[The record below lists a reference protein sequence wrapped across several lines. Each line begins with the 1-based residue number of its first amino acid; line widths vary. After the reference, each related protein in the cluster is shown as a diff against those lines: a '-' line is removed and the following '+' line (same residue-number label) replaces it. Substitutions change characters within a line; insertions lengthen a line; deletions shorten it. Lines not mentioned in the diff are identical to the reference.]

1 MDERS
6 INVVEQAMEFI
17 ADSASNLYKSLISRG
32 VPEGSATMLVGVYL
46 QETIRHMYERDEDG
60 GGK

>member
-1 MDERS
+1 MD
-6 INVVEQAMEFI
+6 
-17 ADSASNLYKSLISRG
+17 DSASNLYKSLISRG

>member
-17 ADSASNLYKSLISRG
+17 ADSASNLYKSLIPRD
-32 VPEGSATMLVGVYL
+32 VPEGSATFLCGVYL
-46 QETIRHMYERDEDG
+46 QETIWHMCERIEKDG
-60 GGK
+60 VS